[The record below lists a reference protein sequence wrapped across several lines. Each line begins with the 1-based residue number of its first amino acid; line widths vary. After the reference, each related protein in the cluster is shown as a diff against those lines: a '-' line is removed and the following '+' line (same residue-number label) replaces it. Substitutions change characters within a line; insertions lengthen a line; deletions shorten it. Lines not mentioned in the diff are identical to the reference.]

1 MVKNIIGN
9 GTQFCGSLVDPMIQ
23 LLICHMVKAV
33 WPFLLAEVIILLL
46 MILFPATVIVP
57 MNFFTGG

>member
-1 MVKNIIGN
+1 MER
-9 GTQFCGSLVDPMIQ
+9 
-23 LLICHMVKAV
+23 MVKAV